1 MKKLFE
7 LIEEAE
13 TKITT
18 ATDAEKLWLYF
29 DLSKYYMHKNS
40 DISSGYDDK
49 ILAADNLSD
58 REIYWRAALLKVSSL
73 INNMDLEKAGII
85 THEVLSNSENENNFY
100 IQHEANTLEGMR
112 LHLGGDHT
120 TAQIYFEKAKQLHSQ
135 PFDDATKSMFYCT
148 YSAVLDEI
156 NPTASYEALFT
167 ALKFA
172 KTCDSECM
180 QAYAYYLLGEW
191 NLYNG
196 TLDDAEQFLL
206 SAFKIY
212 DEHQATVYKGH
223 SSRRLRAVYQKKNEV
238 EKARKFQII
247 SLQCLEEAGNERER
261 VIGYTQAASFFLS
274 VNDFENA
281 EKHIH
286 KAICIHSQ
294 LEDEHK
300 LGIAYS
306 LLGDLEK
313 KRSQFSEAVK
323 WYQKSKDA
331 YGKTIQPNNESLID
345 LAMSECYES
354 LNDFEN
360 AFSYLKKYTNTKL
373 NYINEERQK
382 EIVHLQTQYETE
394 KREAELR
401 ELKIKQQQ
409 TELESRESELKAIK
423 AQMNPHFI
431 FNALNSIQEM
441 FFIGDK
447 RLANEHLGKFSQ
459 LTREILKASGK
470 QFISLSE
477 EMEMLTKYLELEGLR
492 FEKDFSFSIQS
503 NNDEVSDDI
512 LLPPM
517 LLQPYI
523 ENAIRHGLLHQK
535 GEKTIAVHFNFDEN
549 KKLLTCVIQD
559 NGIGRNASTEINKNR
574 KQLHE
579 SFSTSANEKRL
590 ELLNQNRDE
599 KIGVWYEDLIP
610 GTKVIVTIPVNF

>member
-1 MKKLFE
+1 MISVKQEIEKLEKELAHLSEEGVFRNLLALLPLYSFTDFKKLDDTSS
-7 LIEEAE
+7 LLLQHPLL
-13 TKITT
+13 KI
-18 ATDAEKLWLYF
+18 
-29 DLSKYYMHKNS
+29 NS
-40 DISSGYDDK
+40 DEWATVLTARCEILEFERNFFEIEKNIQQLETVTFSTPEINARIYIAK
-49 ILAADNLSD
+49 ILSTQKEDEKKKWIEQLDACFPFLTEVIIQVNTLVHLALAYEFSNQVKSGEYLHKALKIAREKNYPWLAGRVLCRLAEWSDNNDMLAQAMDYVNEGLAICEQENMYPYCMEGSLTRAVLYQQQNDFDNSIKNLDIAIDAAQKQGY
-58 REIYWRAALLKVSSL
+58 EPFYAYTLLKKATMLVTPNREDEAIVLLNELLQLGDSSDSIKKRVSNIL
-73 INNMDLEKAGII
+73 GTIAGKNKDYEKAIVHFTTYLEQRKDEMTTQEKMI
-85 THEVLSNSENENNFY
+85 VQKNISTCYARTNNY
-100 IQHEANTLEGMR
+100 
-112 LHLGGDHT
+112 
-120 TAQIYFEKAKQLHSQ
+120 EKA
-135 PFDDATKSMFYCT
+135 FY
-148 YSAVLDEI
+148 A
-156 NPTASYEALFT
+156 
-167 ALKFA
+167 
-172 KTCDSECM
+172 
-180 QAYAYYLLGEW
+180 
-191 NLYNG
+191 
-196 TLDDAEQFLL
+196 
-206 SAFKIY
+206 
-212 DEHQATVYKGH
+212 
-223 SSRRLRAVYQKKNEV
+223 
-238 EKARKFQII
+238 
-247 SLQCLEEAGNERER
+247 
-261 VIGYTQAASFFLS
+261 
-274 VNDFENA
+274 
-281 EKHIH
+281 
-286 KAICIHSQ
+286 
-294 LEDEHK
+294 
-300 LGIAYS
+300 
-306 LLGDLEK
+306 
-313 KRSQFSEAVK
+313 
-323 WYQKSKDA
+323 
-331 YGKTIQPNNESLID
+331 
-345 LAMSECYES
+345 
-354 LNDFEN
+354 LNDFIT
-360 AFSYLKKYTNTKL
+360 LKL
-373 NYINEERQK
+373 EAIEEERNK
-382 EIVHLQTQYETE
+382 EIATLQTQYETE

-503 NNDEVSDDI
+503 NNDEASDDI

-535 GEKTIAVHFNFDEN
+535 GEKTIAIHFNFDEN